1 MNTFEYNSAHQSSLC
16 HCITAALFFLQGLQK
31 GSVPHATGSNTE
43 GTLSHP
49 QTPNSTAP
57 VHPNNQV
64 GHSTNAPSPR
74 QQAHNH
80 LPSPPSLPPS
90 STSGGAAAG
99 ASATKDSNTAAALA
113 TAAATL
119 GNGGSESKVPSPLPS
134 ADGKTPQADGLA
146 NHVHSGDGGKAAEGG
161 EKQSLSADNPRLSA
175 LLAGGKG
182 PEEGEGPSE
191 GTASTASATPESH
204 KKVNNIHPAALP
216 STPHAQG
223 SSAASSPISAMS
235 TATPSPK
242 SSEHTQTGAHSPSA
256 TTTTNN
262 NHTTTTNNNTTTTTT
277 TTTPTTTTAPAVNGN
292 GKGGIS
298 EDSQSPLKA
307 EPPTVT
313 SLKATP
319 PHGHSSSSS
328 SSSSSSISIYPSST
342 DVLKACR

>member
-1 MNTFEYNSAHQSSLC
+1 MLPA
-16 HCITAALFFLQGLQK
+16 CIFFSQRLTVALFFLQGLQK
-31 GSVPHATGSNTE
+31 GSVPHATGSTSE

-49 QTPNSTAP
+49 QTLNSTAP
-57 VHPNNQV
+57 MHPNNQV

-74 QQAHNH
+74 QQQQQQAAHNH
-80 LPSPPSLPPS
+80 LPSPPSLPHS
-90 STSGGAAAG
+90 STSGGAAPG

-113 TAAATL
+113 TAAASL
-119 GNGGSESKVPSPLPS
+119 GNGGSEGKTPSPS
-134 ADGKTPQADGLA
+134 AADGKAEQADGLA
-146 NHVHSGDGGKAAEGG
+146 NHVHSVDGGKATEGG

-191 GTASTASATPESH
+191 GTASTASTTPESH
-204 KKVNNIHPAALP
+204 KKVNNIHPAVLP

-242 SSEHTQTGAHSPSA
+242 SSEHTQTGAHSPA
-256 TTTTNN
+256 A
-262 NHTTTTNNNTTTTTT
+262 TTTTTT
-277 TTTPTTTTAPAVNGN
+277 TAAAAAAATTTTATTTTSSTAPAVNGN

-307 EPPTVT
+307 EPPTVA

-319 PHGHSSSSS
+319 PHGHSSSS

>member
-1 MNTFEYNSAHQSSLC
+1 MNRINTSTPPVLSAF
-16 HCITAALFFLQGLQK
+16 TVTVALFFLQGLQK
-31 GSVPHATGSNTE
+31 GSVPHAMGSSNE
-43 GTLSHP
+43 GTLSQP

-80 LPSPPSLPPS
+80 LPSPPSLPQS
-90 STSGGAAAG
+90 STSGGAAPG
-99 ASATKDSNTAAALA
+99 ASATKDSNTAAALV
-113 TAAATL
+113 TAAASL
-119 GNGGSESKVPSPLPS
+119 GNGGSEGKTPPPLPS
-134 ADGKTPQADGLA
+134 ADGKTAQADGLA
-146 NHVHSGDGGKAAEGG
+146 NHVHSVDGGKVAEGG
-161 EKQSLSADNPRLSA
+161 EKPSLSADNPRLSA

-182 PEEGEGPSE
+182 PEKGEGLSE
-191 GTASTASATPESH
+191 GTASTTPESH
-204 KKVNNIHPAALP
+204 KKINNIHPAVLP

-242 SSEHTQTGAHSPSA
+242 SSEHTQTGAHSPA
-256 TTTTNN
+256 TTTS
-262 NHTTTTNNNTTTTTT
+262 
-277 TTTPTTTTAPAVNGN
+277 TAPAVNGN

-307 EPPTVT
+307 EPPIVT

-319 PHGHSSSSS
+319 PRGHSSSS

>member
-1 MNTFEYNSAHQSSLC
+1 MLLLIKLKHLNKHKDHHQVYTWQNVVNMSPHQYTLFR
-16 HCITAALFFLQGLQK
+16 CITVTLFLLQGLQK
-31 GSVPHATGSNTE
+31 GSAPHGMDSTSE

-49 QTPNSTAP
+49 QMPNSTAP

-64 GHSTNAPSPR
+64 GHSTNAPSPP
-74 QQAHNH
+74 QQKAHNH
-80 LPSPPSLPPS
+80 LPSPPSLPHS
-90 STSGGAAAG
+90 STSGGAAPG
-99 ASATKDSNTAAALA
+99 ASATKDSNTAA
-113 TAAATL
+113 TPL
-119 GNGGSESKVPSPLPS
+119 GNGGSEGKTASPLPS
-134 ADGKTPQADGLA
+134 AEGKMAQADSLA
-146 NHVHSGDGGKAAEGG
+146 NHVHSGDGGNVAEGA
-161 EKQSLSADNPRLSA
+161 EKLSLSADNPRLSA

-182 PEEGEGPSE
+182 REEGEGPSE
-191 GTASTASATPESH
+191 GTASTASAMPESH
-204 KKVNNIHPAALP
+204 KKINNIHPAVLP

-242 SSEHTQTGAHSPSA
+242 SSEHIQTGTHSPA
-256 TTTTNN
+256 TTTATS
-262 NHTTTTNNNTTTTTT
+262 
-277 TTTPTTTTAPAVNGN
+277 TAPAVNGNGN

-307 EPPTVT
+307 EPPAVS

-319 PHGHSSSSS
+319 PHGHNSSS

>member
-1 MNTFEYNSAHQSSLC
+1 MLPA
-16 HCITAALFFLQGLQK
+16 CIFFSQRLTVALFFLQGLQK
-31 GSVPHATGSNTE
+31 GSVPHATGSTSE

-49 QTPNSTAP
+49 QTLNSTAP
-57 VHPNNQV
+57 MHPNNQV

-74 QQAHNH
+74 QQQQAAHNH
-80 LPSPPSLPPS
+80 LPSPPSLPHS
-90 STSGGAAAG
+90 STSGGAAPG

-113 TAAATL
+113 TAAASL
-119 GNGGSESKVPSPLPS
+119 GNGGSEGKTPSPS
-134 ADGKTPQADGLA
+134 AADGKAEQADGLA
-146 NHVHSGDGGKAAEGG
+146 NHVHSVDGGKATEGG

-191 GTASTASATPESH
+191 GTASTASTTPESH
-204 KKVNNIHPAALP
+204 KKVNNIHPAVLP

-242 SSEHTQTGAHSPSA
+242 SSEHTQTGAHSPA
-256 TTTTNN
+256 A
-262 NHTTTTNNNTTTTTT
+262 TTTTTT
-277 TTTPTTTTAPAVNGN
+277 TAAAAAAATTTTATTTTSSTAPAVNGN

-307 EPPTVT
+307 EPPTVA

-319 PHGHSSSSS
+319 PHGHSSSS